1 MDNGNNRGDI
11 NIKVKENENEN
22 DNNNY
27 LKDTFL
33 KNKTMNILILLLSLI
48 AFICEFIYRESLFKS
63 SLEIED
69 YLQKSSWNFT
79 IYIFKIITKVGG
91 EYLMVVPV
99 GFILIFFSLIK
110 SSVFM
115 TGFLFCL
122 QFHSMMK
129 IWYGNTRPF
138 WENKD
143 LYKGI
148 CDGGFGNPSG
158 HSMISTYLYLTL
170 YIYLQDLKCFKN
182 NTNVNIVSL
191 VLIIFWILLII
202 YSRIILGL
210 HSLNQI
216 IYGTTLG
223 LTVFSLEIVVFKLNE
238 MPATFY
244 KKLFKEKTYII
255 SISSCIIFVSFLSII
270 NKFIFNSSFDIEKY
284 NKVINEKCGE
294 KYPLYRRFNNDGVFG
309 SFCIFIFMGMYFGQ
323 ILFWYLIDNK
333 YKKGNYSIE
342 KQIISLN
349 ESLSEEDE
357 NVKFQK
363 QKENQENLK
372 KSQKIDEL
380 IINWNQDG
388 LISVSLTIIL
398 KIILVL
404 ILCAS
409 PILLF
414 ILVPKDA
421 NLFSIFVCKLAIP
434 FFSSLFLIYSFGFY
448 YIIKFLLGPEDYLL
462 QRLNQA
468 EAKLM
473 I

>member
-1 MDNGNNRGDI
+1 
-11 NIKVKENENEN
+11 
-22 DNNNY
+22 
-27 LKDTFL
+27 
-33 KNKTMNILILLLSLI
+33 
-48 AFICEFIYRESLFKS
+48 
-63 SLEIED
+63 
-69 YLQKSSWNFT
+69 
-79 IYIFKIITKVGG
+79 
-91 EYLMVVPV
+91 
-99 GFILIFFSLIK
+99 
-110 SSVFM
+110 
-115 TGFLFCL
+115 
-122 QFHSMMK
+122 
-129 IWYGNTRPF
+129 
-138 WENKD
+138 
-143 LYKGI
+143 
-148 CDGGFGNPSG
+148 
-158 HSMISTYLYLTL
+158 
-170 YIYLQDLKCFKN
+170 
-182 NTNVNIVSL
+182 
-191 VLIIFWILLII
+191 
-202 YSRIILGL
+202 
-210 HSLNQI
+210 
-216 IYGTTLG
+216 
-223 LTVFSLEIVVFKLNE
+223 
-238 MPATFY
+238 
-244 KKLFKEKTYII
+244 
-255 SISSCIIFVSFLSII
+255 LSII

-333 YKKGNYSIE
+333 YKKRNYSIE

-357 NVKFQK
+357 NVKIQK
-363 QKENQENLK
+363 KEENQENLK
-372 KSQKIDEL
+372 KSRKIDEL

-421 NLFSIFVCKLAIP
+421 NLFSIFACKLAIP

-468 EAKLM
+468 ETKLM